1 VSVEVVKLVALALTL
16 AVPKFVAPSENT
28 TVPVGAGA
36 VVGVV
41 GVIVAVKVTGE
52 FTFDTG
58 CDETSARVVPFC
70 RPVPVT
76 VMSWGLPAALF
87 TTLKLALINPTVTGS
102 KTTSSVQLMLAGT
115 LTGKVTPHV
124 PLGARAKLGEDGA
137 TDESVKAAFPE
148 FVIVTV

>member
-1 VSVEVVKLVALALTL
+1 
-16 AVPKFVAPSENT
+16 
-28 TVPVGAGA
+28 
-36 VVGVV
+36 
-41 GVIVAVKVTGE
+41 
-52 FTFDTG
+52 
-58 CDETSARVVPFC
+58 
-70 RPVPVT
+70 
-76 VMSWGLPAALF
+76 MF